1 MFTFVADR
9 LLGWPFFM
17 TTLISL
23 ADGIR
28 GLQKELKSRRFE
40 LHFVALGK
48 KAGVRAALADACI
61 GPAATADEKPLKKI
75 KPENKKGKGNEK
87 EEEKKE
93 REREREIYDFGF
105 FCTFC
110 RARRWA
116 GGMNYLYALHQ
127 VGWRSIV
134 APSFL
139 SFFFFFFFFF
149 SVSSSTYIYEL
160 GYFFEILIFFPIQ
173 RRPVF
178 DRGTA
183 LCVCVCVSVYIRR
196 NDDDVVI
203 RLRIPSRLSFE
214 QLRTRRSGV
223 SLVTTLHQL
232 FSSFD
237 LFLYTVSSA
246 DWYNALLASVTKFNR
261 HLKHSFTSPVIPPL
275 SLNYRFLSLVPLCAG
290 VRVMNRPDVWLKGV
304 K

>member
-1 MFTFVADR
+1 M
-9 LLGWPFFM
+9 
-17 TTLISL
+17 
-23 ADGIR
+23 
-28 GLQKELKSRRFE
+28 KRR
-40 LHFVALGK
+40 K
-48 KAGVRAALADACI
+48 KR
-61 GPAATADEKPLKKI
+61 T
-75 KPENKKGKGNEK
+75 
-87 EEEKKE
+87 
-93 REREREIYDFGF
+93 REREREKYTTLV
-105 FCTFC
+105 FCTFG

-139 SFFFFFFFFF
+139 SFFFFFFFFFF

-246 DWYNALLASVTKFNR
+246 D
-261 HLKHSFTSPVIPPL
+261 
-275 SLNYRFLSLVPLCAG
+275 
-290 VRVMNRPDVWLKGV
+290 
-304 K
+304 

>member
-1 MFTFVADR
+1 MHSSFLLLPCYLFTFVADR

-149 SVSSSTYIYEL
+149 
-160 GYFFEILIFFPIQ
+160 F
-173 RRPVF
+173 
-178 DRGTA
+178 
-183 LCVCVCVSVYIRR
+183 
-196 NDDDVVI
+196 
-203 RLRIPSRLSFE
+203 
-214 QLRTRRSGV
+214 
-223 SLVTTLHQL
+223 
-232 FSSFD
+232 
-237 LFLYTVSSA
+237 
-246 DWYNALLASVTKFNR
+246 
-261 HLKHSFTSPVIPPL
+261 
-275 SLNYRFLSLVPLCAG
+275 
-290 VRVMNRPDVWLKGV
+290 
-304 K
+304 

>member
-1 MFTFVADR
+1 
-9 LLGWPFFM
+9 M

-93 REREREIYDFGF
+93 REREREKYTTLV
-105 FCTFC
+105 FCTFG

-149 SVSSSTYIYEL
+149 FSVSSSTYIYEL
-160 GYFFEILIFFPIQ
+160 GNFFEILIFFPIQ

-183 LCVCVCVSVYIRR
+183 LCVCVRVYIRR

-237 LFLYTVSSA
+237 LFFYTVSSA
-246 DWYNALLASVTKFNR
+246 D
-261 HLKHSFTSPVIPPL
+261 
-275 SLNYRFLSLVPLCAG
+275 
-290 VRVMNRPDVWLKGV
+290 
-304 K
+304 